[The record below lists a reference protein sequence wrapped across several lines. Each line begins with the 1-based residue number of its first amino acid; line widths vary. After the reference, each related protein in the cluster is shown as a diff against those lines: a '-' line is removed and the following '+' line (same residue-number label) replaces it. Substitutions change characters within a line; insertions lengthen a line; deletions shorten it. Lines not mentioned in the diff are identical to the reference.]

1 MSMMKS
7 RPKSRPPPGHKSN
20 KPSCAYSI
28 TVVILLL
35 LCILPASF
43 ADGNITTAPSIATT
57 ASPSIAP
64 VNVTTENPSV
74 APSIAIANVNATAAP
89 SLAPSASNSSNIRNL
104 TIAPTQHPTSPVSPY
119 HPPDDPI
126 KKRGFFA
133 KFFSFLFGVAAT
145 IGGIYVVGWIISRWR
160 YLPFYFRACLTSI
173 SELVQSVPFLQWCP
187 RYPSPGSVR
196 HSPLDEIIFE
206 ESDGGVGYSAGRERA
221 ERDYGGSGSF
231 GGGGGTSFSQWIKG
245 ATERLRGRL
254 GRDAGGSGSADL
266 ELRDPLLPMEM
277 T

>member
-1 MSMMKS
+1 VEVPTVLFPGGECGKS
-7 RPKSRPPPGHKSN
+7 KIPWS
-20 KPSCAYSI
+20 
-28 TVVILLL
+28 LLL
-35 LCILPASF
+35 LVQ
-43 ADGNITTAPSIATT
+43 
-57 ASPSIAP
+57 ASPRSLL
-64 VNVTTENPSV
+64 
-74 APSIAIANVNATAAP
+74 ATFHRYF
-89 SLAPSASNSSNIRNL
+89 SLSFSA
-104 TIAPTQHPTSPVSPY
+104 
-119 HPPDDPI
+119 
-126 KKRGFFA
+126 
-133 KFFSFLFGVAAT
+133 
-145 IGGIYVVGWIISRWR
+145 
-160 YLPFYFRACLTSI
+160 LPLRRIQCLTSI